1 LDLHLKLRRR
11 SADKETRMPP
21 MTLERET
28 REDIVTSDLVIG
40 GVATTP
46 RDDRYFTTTDAVT
59 GEPIARVAA
68 ASVSDARRAVD
79 AAAAALPEWA
89 ATGPGARREIL
100 QRAAALLGERAG
112 ELIPLMG
119 REMGA
124 TAPWAGFNVHV
135 ATGMVQEAAAQTY
148 SMVGDTIPSDVPGLF
163 AMGVRQPAGVVIGIA
178 PWNAPLILG
187 VRSVVMPLAFGN
199 TVVLK
204 SSEQAPL
211 TQAMI
216 VKTFVD
222 AGVPAGAIN
231 LISNAPED
239 AAAVVEALVS
249 HPSTARVNFT
259 GSTKV
264 GRIIAEVAGR
274 HLKRTVLELGGK
286 APLLVLADA
295 DLDKAAAAAN
305 FGAFM
310 NQGEIC
316 MSTERLIVDASVTDA
331 FAAKLV
337 ARASRL
343 TVGSPSD
350 PSSQLG
356 PMVHAG
362 ARDHVLALIE
372 DAKAKGAQV
381 LCGGTHDGLYVQATV
396 LRGITEQMRIYTE
409 ESFGPVVAIIEVD
422 GTDAAVDAANDSEY
436 GLSAAVFTEN
446 GGTGLQVASRIR
458 SGICHINGPTVHDEP
473 HMPFGGVGASGWG
486 RFGSKAALEEFTEL
500 RWITVQT
507 GDRHYPI

>member
-1 LDLHLKLRRR
+1 
-11 SADKETRMPP
+11 MPSI
-21 MTLERET
+21 TSDSVA
-28 REDIVTSDLVIG
+28 REDIVSSELFIG
-40 GVATTP
+40 GVPTAAESG
-46 RDDRYFTTTDAVT
+46 RYFTTTEAVT
-59 GEPIARVAA
+59 GEPIANVAA
-68 ASVSDARRAVD
+68 ASVSDARRAVE

-89 ATGPGARREIL
+89 AVSPGERRAIL
-100 QRAAALLGERAG
+100 QRAAALLEEQAK
-112 ELIPLMG
+112 EIVPLMG

-148 SMVGDTIPSDVPGLF
+148 SMVGDTIPSDMPGLF

-187 VRSVVMPLAFGN
+187 VRAVVMPLAFGN

-204 SSEQAPL
+204 ASEQAPL
-211 TQAMI
+211 IQAMI

-239 AAAVVEALVS
+239 AALVVEALIS

-264 GRIIAEVAGR
+264 GRVIAEVAGR
-274 HLKRTVLELGGK
+274 HLKRVVLELGGK
-286 APLLVLADA
+286 APMLVLADA

-316 MSTERLIVDASVTDA
+316 MSTERLIVDSAVADA
-331 FAAKLV
+331 FAEKLV

-343 TVGSPSD
+343 TVGAPGD

-356 PMVHAG
+356 PVVHAS
-362 ARDHVLALIE
+362 ARDHVVGLIE

-381 LCGGTHDGLYVQATV
+381 LCGAHDGLYMEATV
-396 LRGITEQMRIYTE
+396 LRGVTKDMRIYTE
-409 ESFGPVVAIIEVD
+409 ESFGPVVSIIEVN
-422 GTDAAVDAANDSEY
+422 GTDAAVESANDSEY
-436 GLSAAVFTEN
+436 GLAAAVFTEN
-446 GGTGLQVASRIR
+446 TITGMQVAQRIR
-458 SGICHINGPTVHDEP
+458 SGICHVNGPTVHDEP
-473 HMPFGGVGASGWG
+473 QMPFGGVGASGWG

-500 RWITVQT
+500 RWITIQT
-507 GDRHYPI
+507 ADRHYPI

>member
-1 LDLHLKLRRR
+1 
-11 SADKETRMPP
+11 MPSITP
-21 MTLERET
+21 DSMAC
-28 REDIVTSDLVIG
+28 EDFVSSELFIG
-40 GVATTP
+40 GASIAAEGG
-46 RDDRYFTTTDAVT
+46 RYFTTTEAVT
-59 GEPIARVAA
+59 GEPIADVAA
-68 ASVSDARRAVD
+68 ASVSDARRAVE
-79 AAAAALPEWA
+79 AAAAALPAWA
-89 ATGPGARREIL
+89 AVAPGERRAIL
-100 QRAAALLGERAG
+100 QRAAALLEERAK
-112 ELIPLMG
+112 EFVPLMG

-124 TAPWAGFNVHV
+124 TASWARFNVHV

-148 SMVGDTIPSDVPGLF
+148 SMVGDTIPSDIPGLL

-187 VRSVVMPLAFGN
+187 VRAVVMPLAFGN

-204 SSEQAPL
+204 ASEQAPL

-216 VKTFVD
+216 VETLVN

-239 AAAVVEALVS
+239 AALVVKALIS

-264 GRIIAEVAGR
+264 GRAIAEVAGR
-274 HLKRTVLELGGK
+274 HLKRVVLELGGK
-286 APLLVLADA
+286 APMLVLADA

-305 FGAFM
+305 FAAFM

-316 MSTERLIVDASVTDA
+316 MSTERLIVDSAVADV
-331 FAAKLV
+331 FAEKLV

-343 TVGSPSD
+343 TVGAPSD
-350 PSSQLG
+350 PSTQLG
-356 PMVHAG
+356 PLVHVG
-362 ARDHVLALIE
+362 ARDHVVGLIE

-381 LCGGTHDGLYVQATV
+381 LCGGAYDGLYMEATV
-396 LRGITEQMRIYTE
+396 LRGVTKDMRIYTE
-409 ESFGPVVAIIEVD
+409 ESFGPVVSIIEVN
-422 GTDAAVDAANDSEY
+422 GADAAVESANDSDY
-436 GLSAAVFTEN
+436 GLAAAVFTEN
-446 GGTGLQVASRIR
+446 TGTGMQVAQRIR

-473 HMPFGGVGASGWG
+473 QMPFGGVGASGWG

-500 RWITVQT
+500 RWITMST
-507 GDRHYPI
+507 SDRHYPI

>member
-1 LDLHLKLRRR
+1 MSSIASE
-11 SADKETRMPP
+11 SAVRPG
-21 MTLERET
+21 
-28 REDIVTSDLVIG
+28 IITSDLLIG
-40 GVATTP
+40 GVQTAP
-46 RDDRYFTTTDAVT
+46 EGDRYYTTTEAVT
-59 GEPIARVAA
+59 GEPIANVAA
-68 ASVSDARRAVD
+68 ASVSDARRAVE
-79 AAAAALPEWA
+79 AAATALPQWA
-89 ATGPGARREIL
+89 AVSPGERRAIL
-100 QRAAALLGERAG
+100 QRAAALLGERAK
-112 ELIPLMG
+112 EIVPLMG

-148 SMVGDTIPSDVPGLF
+148 SMLGDTIPSDMPGLF
-163 AMGVRQPAGVVIGIA
+163 AMGLRQPAGVVIGIA

-187 VRSVVMPLAFGN
+187 VRAFVMPLAYGN

-204 SSEQAPL
+204 ASEQAPL

-216 VKTFVD
+216 VKTLVD

-231 LISNAPED
+231 LISNAPDD
-239 AAAVVEALVS
+239 AAAVVEALIS

-274 HLKRTVLELGGK
+274 HLKRVVLELGGK
-286 APLLVLADA
+286 APMLVLADA
-295 DLDKAAAAAN
+295 DLGKAAAAAN

-310 NQGEIC
+310 NQGQIC
-316 MSTERLIVDASVTDA
+316 MSTERLIVDSSVADE
-331 FAAKLV
+331 FVDKLV

-343 TVGSPSD
+343 TVGAPSD

-362 ARDHVLALIE
+362 ALDHVVSLIE
-372 DAKAKGAQV
+372 DAKAKGARV
-381 LCGGTHDGLYVQATV
+381 LCGGAHDGLFMQATV
-396 LRGITEQMRIYTE
+396 LRGVTKDMRIYAE
-409 ESFGPVVAIIEVD
+409 ESFGPLVSIIEVES
-422 GTDAAVDAANDSEY
+422 TDAAIESANDSAY
-436 GLSAAVFTEN
+436 GLAAAVFTEN
-446 GGTGLQVASRIR
+446 TSTGMQVAQRIR

-473 HMPFGGVGASGWG
+473 QMPFGGVGASGWG

-500 RWITVQT
+500 RWITMQT
-507 GDRHYPI
+507 ADRHYPI

>member
-1 LDLHLKLRRR
+1 
-11 SADKETRMPP
+11 MPSITSDP
-21 MTLERET
+21 MT
-28 REDIVTSDLVIG
+28 REDIVSSELFIG
-40 GVATTP
+40 GVPTAP
-46 RDDRYFTTTDAVT
+46 QGGRYFTTTEAVT

-68 ASVSDARRAVD
+68 ASAADARRAVD

-89 ATGPGARREIL
+89 AVAPGERRAIL
-100 QRAAALLGERAG
+100 LRAAGLLHERAPQ
-112 ELIPLMG
+112 IVPMMG

-148 SMVGDTIPSDVPGLF
+148 SMVGDTIPSDMPGLF

-187 VRSVVMPLAFGN
+187 VRAVVMPLAFGN

-204 SSEQAPL
+204 ASEQAPL

-216 VKTFVD
+216 VQTFLD

-239 AAAVVEALVS
+239 AAAVVEALIS

-264 GRIIAEVAGR
+264 GRVIAEVAGR
-274 HLKRTVLELGGK
+274 HLKRVVLELGGK
-286 APLLVLADA
+286 APMLVLADA

-316 MSTERLIVDASVTDA
+316 MSTERLIVDAAVADA
-331 FAAKLV
+331 FTEKLV

-343 TVGSPSD
+343 TVGAPSD

-356 PMVHAG
+356 PLVHAG
-362 ARDHVLALIE
+362 ARDHVVGLIE

-381 LCGGTHDGLYVQATV
+381 LCGGAHDGLYMEATV
-396 LRGITEQMRIYTE
+396 LRGVTADMRIYTE
-409 ESFGPVVAIIEVD
+409 ESFGPVVSIIEVD
-422 GTDAAVDAANDSEY
+422 GTDAAVESANDSEY
-436 GLSAAVFTEN
+436 GLAAAVFTEN
-446 GGTGLQVASRIR
+446 ASTGIQVAQRIR

-473 HMPFGGVGASGWG
+473 QMPFGGVGASGWG

-500 RWITVQT
+500 RWITIQT
-507 GDRHYPI
+507 ADRHYPI

>member
-1 LDLHLKLRRR
+1 MPAITSD
-11 SADKETRMPP
+11 SATRQ
-21 MTLERET
+21 
-28 REDIVTSDLVIG
+28 DIVTSDLFIG
-40 GVATTP
+40 GVPTAP
-46 RDDRYFTTTDAVT
+46 EEGRYFTTIEAVT
-59 GEPIARVAA
+59 DEPIARVAA
-68 ASVSDARRAVD
+68 ASASDARRAVD
-79 AAAAALPEWA
+79 AAATALPEWA
-89 ATGPGARREIL
+89 ATAPGERRAIL
-100 QRAAALLGERAG
+100 QRAAALLSARAP
-112 ELIPLMG
+112 EIVPLMG

-124 TAPWAGFNVHV
+124 TGPWARFNVHV

-187 VRSVVMPLAFGN
+187 VRAVVMPLAFGN

-204 SSEQAPL
+204 ASEQAPL
-211 TQAMI
+211 TQAII
-216 VKTFVD
+216 VKIFTE

-239 AAAVVEALVS
+239 ASVVVESLIS
-249 HPSTARVNFT
+249 HPKTARVNFT

-264 GRIIAEVAGR
+264 GRLIAEVAGR
-274 HLKRTVLELGGK
+274 HLKRAVLELGGK

-295 DLDKAAAAAN
+295 DLEKAAAAAN

-316 MSTERLIVDASVTDA
+316 MSTERLIVDRSVADA
-331 FAAKLV
+331 FADKLV
-337 ARASRL
+337 ARASKL
-343 TVGSPSD
+343 TVGPPSD
-350 PSSQLG
+350 PTAQLG
-356 PMVHAG
+356 PLVHSG
-362 ARDHVLALIE
+362 ARDHVLALID
-372 DAKAKGAQV
+372 DAKDKGAQV
-381 LCGGTHDGLYVQATV
+381 LCGGAADGLYLQATV
-396 LRGITEQMRIYTE
+396 LRGVTEEMRIYTE
-409 ESFGPVVAIIEVD
+409 ESFGPVVSIIEVD
-422 GTDAAVDAANDSEY
+422 GTDAAVESANDSEY
-436 GLSAAVFTEN
+436 GLAAAVFTEN
-446 GGTGLQVASRIR
+446 SSTGLQVAQRIR

>member
-1 LDLHLKLRRR
+1 
-11 SADKETRMPP
+11 MPSTTSDP
-21 MTLERET
+21 MT
-28 REDIVTSDLVIG
+28 REDIVSSELLIG
-40 GVATTP
+40 GVPTAP
-46 RDDRYFTTTDAVT
+46 EGGRYFTTTEAVT

-68 ASVSDARRAVD
+68 ASAADAKRAVD

-89 ATGPGARREIL
+89 AVPPGERRAIL
-100 QRAAALLGERAG
+100 LRAAGLLHERAAQ
-112 ELIPLMG
+112 IVPLMG

-148 SMVGDTIPSDVPGLF
+148 SMVGDTIPSDMPGLF

-187 VRSVVMPLAFGN
+187 VRAVVMPLAFGN

-204 SSEQAPL
+204 ASEQAPL

-216 VKTFVD
+216 VQTFLD

-239 AAAVVEALVS
+239 AAAVVEALIS

-264 GRIIAEVAGR
+264 GRVIAEVAGR
-274 HLKRTVLELGGK
+274 HLKRVVLELGGK
-286 APLLVLADA
+286 APMLVLADA

-316 MSTERLIVDASVTDA
+316 MSTERLIVDTAVADA
-331 FAAKLV
+331 FTEKLA

-343 TVGSPSD
+343 TVGAPSD

-356 PMVHAG
+356 PLVHAK
-362 ARDHVLALIE
+362 ARDHVVELIE
-372 DAKAKGAQV
+372 DAKSKGAQV
-381 LCGGTHDGLYVQATV
+381 LCGGTHDGLYMEATV
-396 LRGITEQMRIYTE
+396 LRGVTKDMRIYTE
-409 ESFGPVVAIIEVD
+409 ESFGPVVSIIEVD
-422 GTDAAVDAANDSEY
+422 GTDAAVESANDSEY
-436 GLSAAVFTEN
+436 GLAAAVFTEN
-446 GGTGLQVASRIR
+446 ASTGIQVAQRIR
-458 SGICHINGPTVHDEP
+458 SGICHINGSTVHDEP
-473 HMPFGGVGASGWG
+473 QMPFGGVGASGWG
-486 RFGSKAALEEFTEL
+486 RFGSSAALEEFTEM
-500 RWITVQT
+500 RWITIQT
-507 GDRHYPI
+507 ADRHYPI

>member
-1 LDLHLKLRRR
+1 
-11 SADKETRMPP
+11 MPSITSDS
-21 MTLERET
+21 MT
-28 REDIVTSDLVIG
+28 REDVVSSELSIG
-40 GVATTP
+40 GVPTAAEGG
-46 RDDRYFTTTDAVT
+46 RYFTTTEAVT
-59 GEPIARVAA
+59 GEPIAHVAA
-68 ASVSDARRAVD
+68 ASAADARRAVD

-89 ATGPGARREIL
+89 AVAPGERRAVL
-100 QRAAALLGERAG
+100 LRAAALLRERAPQ
-112 ELIPLMG
+112 IVPLMG

-148 SMVGDTIPSDVPGLF
+148 SMVGDTIPSDMPGLF

-187 VRSVVMPLAFGN
+187 VRAVVMPLAFGN

-204 SSEQAPL
+204 ASEQAPL
-211 TQAMI
+211 TQAVI
-216 VKTFVD
+216 VQTFLD

-239 AAAVVEALVS
+239 AALVVEALIS

-264 GRIIAEVAGR
+264 GRVIGEVAGR
-274 HLKRTVLELGGK
+274 HLKRVVLELGGK
-286 APLLVLADA
+286 APMLVLADA

-316 MSTERLIVDASVTDA
+316 MSTERLIVDTAVADA
-331 FAAKLV
+331 FTDKLV

-343 TVGSPSD
+343 TVGAPSD

-356 PMVHAG
+356 PLVHAG
-362 ARDHVLALIE
+362 ARDHVLDLIE

-381 LCGGTHDGLYVQATV
+381 LCGGAHDGLYMQATV
-396 LRGITEQMRIYTE
+396 LRGVTKDMRIYTE
-409 ESFGPVVAIIEVD
+409 ESFGPVVSIIEVD
-422 GTDAAVDAANDSEY
+422 GTDAAVASANDSDY
-436 GLSAAVFTEN
+436 GLAAAVFTEN
-446 GGTGLQVASRIR
+446 ASTGIQVAQRIR

-500 RWITVQT
+500 RWITIQT
-507 GDRHYPI
+507 ADRYYPI

>member
-1 LDLHLKLRRR
+1 
-11 SADKETRMPP
+11 MPSITSDP
-21 MTLERET
+21 VA
-28 REDIVTSDLVIG
+28 REDIVSSDLFIG
-40 GVATTP
+40 GVPIAAENG
-46 RDDRYFTTTDAVT
+46 RFFTTTEAVT
-59 GEPIARVAA
+59 GAPIANVAA
-68 ASVSDARRAVD
+68 ASVSDARRAVE

-89 ATGPGARREIL
+89 AVSPGERRAIL
-100 QRAAALLGERAG
+100 QRAAALLEERAK
-112 ELIPLMG
+112 EIVPLMG

-124 TAPWAGFNVHV
+124 TAPWAGFNVRV

-148 SMVGDTIPSDVPGLF
+148 SMVGDTIPSDMPGLF

-187 VRSVVMPLAFGN
+187 VRAVVMPLAFGN

-204 SSEQAPL
+204 ASEQAPL
-211 TQAMI
+211 THAVI

-239 AAAVVEALVS
+239 AALVVEALIS
-249 HPSTARVNFT
+249 HSSTARVNFT

-264 GRIIAEVAGR
+264 GRVIAEVAGR
-274 HLKRTVLELGGK
+274 HLKRVVLELGGK
-286 APLLVLADA
+286 APMLVLADA

-316 MSTERLIVDASVTDA
+316 MSTERLIVDAAVADA
-331 FAAKLV
+331 FAEKLV

-343 TVGSPSD
+343 AVGAPND

-356 PMVHAG
+356 PLVHAG
-362 ARDHVLALIE
+362 ARDHVVDLIE

-381 LCGGTHDGLYVQATV
+381 LCGGAHDGLYMEATV
-396 LRGITEQMRIYTE
+396 LRGVTKDMRIYTE
-409 ESFGPVVAIIEVD
+409 ESFGPLVSIIEVN
-422 GTDAAVDAANDSEY
+422 GTDAAVESANDSEY
-436 GLSAAVFTEN
+436 GLAAAVFTEN
-446 GGTGLQVASRIR
+446 ASTGMQVAQRIR

-473 HMPFGGVGASGWG
+473 QMPFGGVGASGWG

-500 RWITVQT
+500 RWITIQT
-507 GDRHYPI
+507 ADRHYPI

>member
-1 LDLHLKLRRR
+1 
-11 SADKETRMPP
+11 MPSITSDP
-21 MTLERET
+21 VA
-28 REDIVTSDLVIG
+28 REDIVSSDLFIG
-40 GVATTP
+40 GVPIAAENG
-46 RDDRYFTTTDAVT
+46 RFFTTTEAVT
-59 GEPIARVAA
+59 GAPIANVAA
-68 ASVSDARRAVD
+68 ASVSDARRAVE

-89 ATGPGARREIL
+89 AVSPGERRAIL
-100 QRAAALLGERAG
+100 QRAAALLEERAK
-112 ELIPLMG
+112 EIVPLMG

-124 TAPWAGFNVHV
+124 TAPWAGFNVRV

-148 SMVGDTIPSDVPGLF
+148 SMVGDTIPSDMPGLF

-187 VRSVVMPLAFGN
+187 VRAVVMPLAFGN

-204 SSEQAPL
+204 ASEQAPL

-239 AAAVVEALVS
+239 AALVVEALIS
-249 HPSTARVNFT
+249 HSSTARVNFT

-264 GRIIAEVAGR
+264 GRVIAEVAGR
-274 HLKRTVLELGGK
+274 HLKRVVLELGGK
-286 APLLVLADA
+286 APMLVLADA

-316 MSTERLIVDASVTDA
+316 MSTERLIVDAAVADA
-331 FAAKLV
+331 FAEKLV

-343 TVGSPSD
+343 AVGAPND

-356 PMVHAG
+356 PLVHAG
-362 ARDHVLALIE
+362 ARDHVVDLIE

-381 LCGGTHDGLYVQATV
+381 LCGGAHDGLYMEATV
-396 LRGITEQMRIYTE
+396 LRGVTKDMRIYTE
-409 ESFGPVVAIIEVD
+409 ESFGPLVSIIEVN
-422 GTDAAVDAANDSEY
+422 GTDAAVESANDSEY
-436 GLSAAVFTEN
+436 GLAAAVFTEN
-446 GGTGLQVASRIR
+446 ASTGMQVAQRIR

-473 HMPFGGVGASGWG
+473 QMPFGGVGASGWG

-500 RWITVQT
+500 RWITIQT
-507 GDRHYPI
+507 ADRHYPI

>member
-1 LDLHLKLRRR
+1 MSLSTTESLRTP
-11 SADKETRMPP
+11 SIT
-21 MTLERET
+21 
-28 REDIVTSDLVIG
+28 TSDLVIG
-40 GVATTP
+40 GIATP
-46 RDDRYFTTTDAVT
+46 AQDGRYFTTSEAVT
-59 GEPIARVAA
+59 GTPIARVAA
-68 ASVSDARRAVD
+68 ASVLDARRAVE
-79 AAAAALPEWA
+79 AAAAALPEWTA
-89 ATGPGARREIL
+89 VSPGERRAIL
-100 QRAAALLGERAG
+100 QHAAALLEERAA
-112 ELIPLMG
+112 ELVPLMG

-148 SMVGDTIPSDVPGLF
+148 ALLGDTIPSDLPGLF

-187 VRSVVMPLAFGN
+187 VRAVAMPLAFGN

-204 SSEQAPL
+204 ASEQAPL

-216 VKTFVD
+216 VRTFID

-231 LISNAPED
+231 LISNAPQD
-239 AAAVVEALVS
+239 AADVVEALIS

-264 GRIIAEVAGR
+264 GRIIGEIAGR
-274 HLKRTVLELGGK
+274 HLKRVVLELGGK
-286 APLLVLADA
+286 APMVVLADA
-295 DLDKAAAAAN
+295 DLDKASAAAS

-316 MSTERLIVDASVTDA
+316 MSTERLIVDKTIADA
-331 FAAKLV
+331 FTDRLAV
-337 ARASRL
+337 RASSL
-343 TVGSPSD
+343 TVGAPDD

-356 PMVHAG
+356 PLVHAG
-362 ARDHVLALIE
+362 ARDHVIGLVE
-372 DAKAKGAQV
+372 DATAKGAEV
-381 LCGGTHDGLYVQATV
+381 VCGGTYDDLYVQPTV
-396 LRGITEQMRIYTE
+396 LRGVTSEMRIYTE
-409 ESFGPVVAIIEVD
+409 ESFGPVVSIIEVD
-422 GTDAAVDAANDSEY
+422 GIEAAITSANDSEF

-446 GGTGLQVASRIR
+446 SSTGLQVAQRIR

-500 RWITVQT
+500 RWITIQT
-507 GDRHYPI
+507 TDRHYPI

>member
-1 LDLHLKLRRR
+1 
-11 SADKETRMPP
+11 MPSITSEP
-21 MTLERET
+21 MT
-28 REDIVTSDLVIG
+28 REDIVSSELSIG
-40 GVATTP
+40 GVPTGP
-46 RDDRYFTTTDAVT
+46 EGGRYFTTTEAVT

-68 ASVSDARRAVD
+68 ASAADARRAVD

-89 ATGPGARREIL
+89 AVAPGERRAIL
-100 QRAAALLGERAG
+100 LRAAGLLHDRAPQ
-112 ELIPLMG
+112 IVPLMG

-135 ATGMVQEAAAQTY
+135 ATGMVEEAAAQTY
-148 SMVGDTIPSDVPGLF
+148 SMVGDTIPSDMPGLF
-163 AMGVRQPAGVVIGIA
+163 AMGVHQPAGVVIGIA

-187 VRSVVMPLAFGN
+187 VRAVVMPLAFGN

-204 SSEQAPL
+204 ASEQAPL

-216 VKTFVD
+216 VQTFLD

-239 AAAVVEALVS
+239 AAAVVEALIS

-264 GRIIAEVAGR
+264 GRVIAELAGR
-274 HLKRTVLELGGK
+274 HLKRVVLELGGK
-286 APLLVLADA
+286 APMLVLADA

-316 MSTERLIVDASVTDA
+316 MSTERLIVDAAVADA
-331 FAAKLV
+331 FAERLV
-337 ARASRL
+337 SRASRL
-343 TVGSPSD
+343 TVGAPSD

-356 PMVHAG
+356 PLVHAG
-362 ARDHVLALIE
+362 ARDHVVALIE

-381 LCGGTHDGLYVQATV
+381 LCGGEHDGLYMEATV
-396 LRGITEQMRIYTE
+396 LRGVTADMRIYTE
-409 ESFGPVVAIIEVD
+409 ESFGPVVSIIEVD
-422 GTDAAVDAANDSEY
+422 GTDAAVESANDSEY
-436 GLSAAVFTEN
+436 GLAAAVFTEN
-446 GGTGLQVASRIR
+446 ASTGIQVAQRIR

-473 HMPFGGVGASGWG
+473 QMPFGGVGASGWG

-500 RWITVQT
+500 RWITIQT
-507 GDRHYPI
+507 ADRHYPI